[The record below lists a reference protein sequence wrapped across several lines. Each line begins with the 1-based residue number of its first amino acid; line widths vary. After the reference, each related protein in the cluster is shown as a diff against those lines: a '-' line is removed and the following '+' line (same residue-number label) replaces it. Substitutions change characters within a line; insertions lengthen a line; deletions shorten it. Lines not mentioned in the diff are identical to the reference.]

1 MAGLFQTAASN
12 TNTLGDLKSDV
23 ELQNGPE
30 DSISDIA
37 FNPNQADAKDFLAV
51 ASWDKKVRVYEIM
64 SNGQGQGKVAAESEG
79 PVLSCDFFKVS
90 FCGSLKFARARK
102 SKLTFGFHRMVP
114 KFSMAV
120 QTRLP
125 KSWISILASRSK
137 SRLTTNQSAAFATSK
152 PTAHPWQLR
161 VPGTRQSSIGISAP
175 RTRPGAWRA
184 RRGCTRWT

>member
-12 TNTLGDLKSDV
+12 TNTLGDLKGDV

-30 DSISDIA
+30 DSISDIS

-79 PVLSCDFFKVS
+79 PVLSCDFFKVG
-90 FCGSLKFARARK
+90 FPASLKFARK
-102 SKLTFGFHRMVP
+102 SKADLLVSNRMDP
-114 KFSMAV
+114 KFSTAA

-125 KSWISILASRSK
+125 KSWISIPASRSK
-137 SRLTTNQSAAFATSK
+137 SPLTTSQSAAFATSK
-152 PTAHPWQLR
+152 STAHPWQLR
-161 VPGTRQSSIGISAP
+161 GRGTRWSSTGISAP
-175 RTRPGAWRA
+175 PTRPGACSA
-184 RRGCTRWT
+184 RRECTQWT